1 MQIRIKAPY
10 LVFLGDEPDRLHA
23 KTGVGI
29 AHWRPALCAGQ
40 YRLPGSG
47 VDLGLP
53 DMTPAESIAAGAAT
67 MIWGV
72 AGVGGTIPAHWVPS
86 LFEAAAAGLDVCAGT
101 HASLRDVP
109 GLAAAARDGGV
120 NLIDVRS
127 PPADLS
133 VGHRRKADRQTP
145 ADCGHRL
152 CGRKEIFGALDCP
165 GNDRP
170 RLEGGFPGH
179 RSDRAS

>member
-10 LVFLGDEPDRLHA
+10 LVFLGDEPERLHA

-29 AHWRPALCAGQ
+29 AHWRPALCTGQ

-53 DMTPAESIAAGAAT
+53 DMTPAEAKAAGAAT

-72 AGVGGTIPAHWVPS
+72 AGVGGTIPPHWVAP

-101 HASLRDVP
+101 HSSLSAVPVSLTAAKSGALGTAGGVVSIVNSSVVASLAE
-109 GLAAAARDGGV
+109 L
-120 NLIDVRS
+120 
-127 PPADLS
+127 PATS
-133 VGHRRKADRQTP
+133 VAVTET
-145 ADCGHRL
+145 L
-152 CGRKEIFGALDCP
+152 
-165 GNDRP
+165 
-170 RLEGGFPGH
+170 
-179 RSDRAS
+179 